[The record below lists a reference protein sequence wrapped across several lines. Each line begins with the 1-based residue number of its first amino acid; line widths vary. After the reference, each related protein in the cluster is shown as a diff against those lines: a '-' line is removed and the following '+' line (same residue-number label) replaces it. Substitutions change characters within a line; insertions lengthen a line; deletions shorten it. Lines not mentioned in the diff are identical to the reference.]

1 MVPFKAL
8 LHPRVLLPA
17 LLGAAGSVLGAAYY
31 ISGRVNPIPRPHYTD
46 RYTFTPWELGVPF
59 ESLTLQTEDEPR
71 LSAWWMP
78 RPASET
84 VIIGCHGHLG
94 AKSQPKILGIGTGA
108 WRAGHNVLL
117 FDFRG
122 RGESDPWPNTLISQE
137 VRDLLTAVDYV
148 KTRMPGAPIGVF
160 GHSMG
165 ASVALL
171 AAAREPA
178 IRAVVADS
186 PFATATEV
194 VSHSID
200 STLRFTL
207 PAGPLLALVDL
218 IGERRFGYR
227 LHNVRPVDAAPQL
240 APRPLL
246 LIHGTA
252 DSLIP
257 VEHGKQV
264 FAAAGQPKELWLA
277 EGAEHCGAYFVDRP
291 GYVARVTAF
300 FDQYLRSYAVR

>member
-1 MVPFKAL
+1 MMMIRTI
-8 LHPRVLLPA
+8 LHPRVLLPT
-17 LLGAAGSVLGAAYY
+17 LIGTAGGIIGAAYY
-31 ISGRVNPIPRPHYTD
+31 ISNRVNPIPRPHYSD
-46 RYTFTPWELGVPF
+46 DYVFTPWELGVPF
-59 ESLTLQTEDEPR
+59 ESLTLQTEDGPR

-78 RPASET
+78 RPESKT
-84 VIIGCHGHLG
+84 VVIGCHGHIG
-94 AKSQPKILGIGTGA
+94 AKPDLLGIGTGS

-122 RGESDPWPNTLISQE
+122 RGQSDPWPNTLISQE

-148 KTRMPGAPIGVF
+148 KTRMPGAPIGVVGF
-160 GHSMG
+160 SMG

-186 PFATATEV
+186 PFASATEV
-194 VSHSID
+194 VTHGIH
-200 STLRFTL
+200 STLRFAL
-207 PAGPLLALVDL
+207 PASPLLALVDL

-227 LHNVRPVDAAPQL
+227 LHNVRPIEAAPQL

-257 VEHGKQV
+257 VEHGKRV
-264 FAAAGQPKELWLA
+264 FEAAGQPKELWLY
-277 EGAEHCGAYFVDRP
+277 EGVDHCGAYFDDRP
-291 GYVARVTAF
+291 GYVQRVTAF
-300 FDQYLRSYAVR
+300 FDRYLCSYKAE